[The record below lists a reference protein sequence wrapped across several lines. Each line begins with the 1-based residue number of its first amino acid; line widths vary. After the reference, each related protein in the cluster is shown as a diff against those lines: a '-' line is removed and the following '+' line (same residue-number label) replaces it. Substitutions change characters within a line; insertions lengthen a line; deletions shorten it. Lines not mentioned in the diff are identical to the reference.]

1 MQNASAPSDL
11 FEHVLGRLPPGLD
24 LDALATETMAIERR
38 REITSGSDLL
48 RLALARGPGRMSLSQ
63 TAAWAGLIGLG
74 ALSGPG
80 LKARLEKATAFL
92 DRIVTSLLA
101 VKDSI
106 PVHWPGRFLSAA
118 DGSSISQIGSHGTD
132 WRVHGVFDLGRGGF
146 SHLALTDR
154 YGAESMARGPVIDGE
169 IRIGDRNYARAGML
183 QELCQRCDRTVDFI
197 VRTSWRAFSLTTPSG
212 VAFNLIDCLT
222 ALPDDTVPHEVC
234 VLAKTGRLT
243 PPLPLRLVIQRKPP
257 EAAEAAR
264 RKLPR
269 QAQRKQ
275 KKLDPRTVVAAGF
288 IILAT
293 SLSGARYPA
302 DEVLA
307 AYRLRWQIELAFKR
321 LKSLLHIDQLPTRTE
336 RASRSWLLSHLV
348 LALLCDDATQDLL
361 EFSP

>member
-1 MQNASAPSDL
+1 MQSASSPSDL
-11 FEHVLGRLPPGLD
+11 FQHVLGRLPPGLD
-24 LDALATETMAIERR
+24 LDALAAETRAIERR
-38 REITSGSDLL
+38 REITSGGDLL

-63 TAAWAGLIGLG
+63 TVAWAGLIGLG
-74 ALSGPG
+74 DLSSPG
-80 LKARLEKATAFL
+80 LKGRLDKAAAFL
-92 DRIVTSLLA
+92 DGIVTSLLA
-101 VKDSI
+101 AKDSI

-118 DGSSISQIGSHGTD
+118 DGSSISQVGSNGTD
-132 WRVHGVFDLGRGGF
+132 WRVHGVFDLGRGCF

-154 YGAESMARGPVIDGE
+154 YGAESMARGPVVDGE

-183 QELCQRCDRTVDFI
+183 QELCQRIDGTVDFI

-212 VAFNLIDCLT
+212 VPFDLIDCLT
-222 ALPDDTVPHEVC
+222 ELPDDTVPHEVC

-243 PPLPLRLVIQRKPP
+243 PPLPLRLVIQRKLP

-275 KKLDPRTVVAAGF
+275 KRLDPRTVVAAGF
-288 IILAT
+288 LILAT
-293 SLSGARYPA
+293 SLSGETYPA

-321 LKSLLHIDQLPTRTE
+321 LKSLLQIDQLPTRSE
-336 RASRSWLLSHLV
+336 QASRSWLLSHLV

-361 EFSP
+361 ESSP